1 MLKKLSL
8 FAFLFLAFIG
18 LNIET
23 QAYTF
28 GSLSGSQYGII
39 GLSSLLAL
47 LYIVPASIMVYKLQK
62 NWKVKGLAL
71 AFAFIGGL
79 FIAGWLAG
87 YANTAVHQWIT
98 SHLSSSNYLR
108 QFEDAIFAPLIEEP
122 LKLAAA
128 LFALYMVPTKSYKGI
143 LLVAIVAGLGFQI
156 SEDFSY
162 ILSDLPDGF
171 SYTVSGILGRTFG
184 AVSSH
189 WLYTS
194 LLSLG
199 LVMLWRLSKKD
210 NQYKPMRLKALFFVL
225 AGFLTHLAWNTPL
238 RSLEGELPWATGLLM
253 AINVYCFISLYQTI
267 NHLDKGDAI

>member
-8 FAFLFLAFIG
+8 FAFLFLALTG

-23 QAYTF
+23 QTYTF
-28 GSLSGSQYGII
+28 GALSGSQYGII

-47 LYIVPASIMVYKLQK
+47 LYIIPAAIIIYKLQK
-62 NWKVKGLAL
+62 NWQVNWFTLI
-71 AFAFIGGL
+71 FAFLGGL
-79 FIAGWLAG
+79 LIAGWVAG
-87 YANTAVHQWIT
+87 YANSAVHDWIQN
-98 SHLSSSNYLR
+98 HLSSANLLYH
-108 QFEDAIFAPLIEEP
+108 FEDAIFAPLIEEP
-122 LKLAAA
+122 LKLAAV
-128 LFALYMVPTKSYKGI
+128 LFALYMVPSKSYKSI

-184 AVSSH
+184 SVSSH

-199 LVMLWRLSKKD
+199 VLMLWRLPKEGHD
-210 NQYKPMRLKALFFVL
+210 KPLRLKALGFAL
-225 AGFLTHLAWNTPL
+225 AGFLAHFIWNSPL
-238 RSLEGELPWATGLLM
+238 RSLEGDFPWATGLLM
-253 AINVYCFISLYQTI
+253 TLNIFCFISLYQTLDQ
-267 NHLDKGDAI
+267 LDKARNI